1 MCFFNFSNNGFFSR
15 VSFKC
20 TSFGESL
27 NCLAVVTI
35 RVWNAQL
42 LILNDAS
49 SCLRFCQ
56 FVEASSLWAAVGF
69 VVVFVTPARAS
80 YSTASTCG
88 SLLLSIVSHARLLC
102 YCFRALSL
110 RPQPYSIVSLT
121 LGFKRPLQR
130 SKCHEFNHFFLV
142 GSSVCS
148 FGFSFVGFC
157 ARLPQDP
164 CQQIFC
170 CFFFLYFFGCPLC
183 WTQIENLS
191 GVSQQCRIIYI
202 VLDNISLYVFVYVR
216 V

>member
-1 MCFFNFSNNGFFSR
+1 MELFS
-15 VSFKC
+15 
-20 TSFGESL
+20 
-27 NCLAVVTI
+27 CLAIVTI

-56 FVEASSLWAAVGF
+56 FVEAPSLWAAVVVAF
-69 VVVFVTPARAS
+69 VAPACAS

-88 SLLLSIVSHARLLC
+88 TLLLSIVSHARLLC

-130 SKCHEFNHFFLV
+130 SKCHEFYHFFLV

-148 FGFSFVGFC
+148 FGSSFVGFC

-164 CQQIFC
+164 CQHFFVGFFC
-170 CFFFLYFFGCPLC
+170 NFFWLPALLNANWKSKWG
-183 WTQIENLS
+183 
-191 GVSQQCRIIYI
+191 
-202 VLDNISLYVFVYVR
+202 
-216 V
+216 